1 MGVGRSGRLRTAKSL
16 RLSMGLPLV
25 IEFVD
30 TEGKIQG
37 FLPGLN
43 EMLQGGLVT
52 IQKVRVRLSR
62 GCGGVSP

>member
-1 MGVGRSGRLRTAKSL
+1 
-16 RLSMGLPLV
+16 MGLPLV